1 MSDKFTAVEILNR
14 IKYELRTDS
23 WARVAEALGKAGP
36 SSITNWIRRNTLDLQ
51 SVYDFAVKHDLNMH
65 WLLTGEG
72 PESAWAVRQMIPE
85 KVLKEFQMIAA
96 FVAAC
101 QVINYDLMYAISLE
115 MTKEIGA
122 VLKQKESKQPENLDN
137 SGVKII

>member
-1 MSDKFTAVEILNR
+1 MSDSFVVVEILNR

-23 WARVAEALGKAGP
+23 WAKVAEALGKAGP
-36 SSITNWIRRNTLDLQ
+36 SSITNWIRRNTLDIQ
-51 SVYDFAVKHDLNMH
+51 SVYDFASKHDLNLH

-101 QVINYDLMYAISLE
+101 QVMNYDLMYAISLE

-122 VLKQKESKQPENLDN
+122 ALNGRNQTEKLDN
-137 SGVKII
+137 SEEKII